1 MRPGFRISSLV
12 PSGLVFDGVSD
23 SEDSVILA
31 VRSEAAEAQCPL
43 CATASRRIHSR
54 YIRHVADLPS
64 AGRKVRLRLLTRR
77 FTCEVPHCR
86 RRIFAERFG
95 EDIVPLRWRRTAR
108 LEYIVHHLGLALG
121 GRPAASFAKRLM
133 LPVSND
139 TLLRVVRRRAA
150 ISADPLLVVGIDD
163 WAFRRNHRYGTIVCD
178 LERRRIVTL
187 LPDRETATVQAWLSK
202 HPAINIVSRDRG
214 GGYGEAAAKA
224 LPNAIQVADR
234 WHLMENAS
242 AAFLDAVRRSM
253 NTIRTAIGATTINQE
268 LLTCAEKLRYQGYLR
283 RQDSHA
289 AIAALASDGV
299 PLKEIVRRTGHSRN
313 LVRQISRGGGTDVF
327 RTRQSTLDGH
337 LPFLDTQWSGG
348 SRNGAE
354 LWRRLKG
361 QGFNGSLRVVAEWA
375 TRRRRAETISHQQ
388 LQKVPAA
395 RTIAQLMTT
404 KRDHL
409 TRAETRV
416 ITCLQFKIC
425 TFARAGADQFDKLAV
440 SADAWNGQRRR
451 RHERDAPSRHRC
463 RGLVEGIRSARRRAH
478 WRSPFVRP
486 GRIANG
492 QRISVSGPST
502 DSTSSAIYIAL
513 KLCCVNGMDFR
524 HAYRGVQNV
533 RPLAY
538 SVAHAR
544 Q

>member
-1 MRPGFRISSLV
+1 MRTGFRISSLV

-31 VRSEAAEAQCPL
+31 VRSEAAEAQSEAAEAQCPL

-54 YIRHVADLPS
+54 YIRTSGTWPICHQRAERC
-64 AGRKVRLRLLTRR
+64 AFRLLTRR
-77 FTCEVPHCR
+77 FTCEVAHCR

-95 EDIVPLRWRRTAR
+95 EDIVPLRRRRTAR

-150 ISADPLLVVGIDD
+150 MPTDPLLVVGIDD
-163 WAFRRNHRYGTIVCD
+163 WAFRRNQGTIVCD
-178 LERRRIVTL
+178 LERRQIVTL

-242 AAFLDAVRRSM
+242 AAFLDAVCRSM
-253 NTIRTAIGATTINQE
+253 NRIRTAIGTTTIAPE

-289 AIAALASDGV
+289 VVTALASDGV
-299 PLKEIVRRTGHSRN
+299 SLKEIVRRTGHSRN
-313 LVRQISRGGGTDVF
+313 LVRQISRGGGTDMF

-337 LPFLDTQWSGG
+337 LPFLDAQWSGG
-348 SRNGAE
+348 CRNGAE

-361 QGFNGSLRVVAEWA
+361 QGFKGSLRVVAEWT

-409 TRAETRV
+409 TRAEPVT
-416 ITCLQFKIC
+416 
-425 TFARAGADQFDKLAV
+425 LAV
-440 SADAWNGQRRR
+440 IEQNVSMLADAQALVGRFHAMIRRKAEIELEPWIEESKRSLIASFANGIANDKGAVHAAITQPWSNGQ
-451 RHERDAPSRHRC
+451 
-463 RGLVEGIRSARRRAH
+463 VEAQI
-478 WRSPFVRP
+478 
-486 GRIANG
+486 
-492 QRISVSGPST
+492 T
-502 DSTSSAIYIAL
+502 KL
-513 KLCCVNGMDFR
+513 KLVKRQMYGRAKLDLF
-524 HAYRGVQNV
+524 Q
-533 RPLAY
+533 
-538 SVAHAR
+538 AR
-544 Q
+544 LIGAP